1 MLEALNPYAWLIKLA
16 AIALLVGAAWWAW
29 TSHISHQQQIGYDR
43 ATATLQPQL
52 DHARG
57 ELAAEKSA
65 RAQEQAW
72 AQQLET
78 ANREAEARNQALE
91 AAAAA
96 AAATAGRLRNNLADL
111 QQRLA
116 GTTAQACRETAATL
130 ATLFGN
136 CTDEYRALAATAD
149 GHASDVRT
157 LSDAWPG
164 RAGQ

>member
-1 MLEALNPYAWLIKLA
+1 MFDALKPYAWLIKLVAVA
-16 AIALLVGAAWWAW
+16 ALVGGAWWAW
-29 TSHISHQQQIGYDR
+29 NSHISHQQQIGYDR

-65 RAQEQAW
+65 RAREQAW
-72 AQQLET
+72 AKQLEI

-96 AAATAGRLRNNLADL
+96 TAAAAGRLRHNLATL

-116 GTTAQACRETAATL
+116 GTPAQACHETAATL

-136 CTDEYRALAATAD
+136 CTDEYRALAAAAD

-164 RAGQ
+164 RAEQ

>member
-29 TSHISHQQQIGYDR
+29 NSHISHQQQIGYDR
-43 ATATLQPQL
+43 ATALLQPQL
-52 DHARG
+52 VQARG
-57 ELAAEKSA
+57 ELAAEKNA
-65 RAQEQAW
+65 RAREQAW
-72 AQQLET
+72 AQQLEA

-116 GTTAQACRETAATL
+116 GTTAEACRKTAATL

-136 CTDEYRALAATAD
+136 CTDEYRAMAAAAD